1 MAKSGAATV
10 DEYLAEL
17 PEDRRAA
24 ISAVREVVLRNLPD
38 GYVET
43 MNWGLISYEIPLER
57 YPRTYNKQ
65 PLTYA
70 ALGSQKNYC
79 AVYLMSVYTD
89 GEPAGWFEEAF
100 KEGRQEARHGQVLRP
115 LPQSRRPSTGRHR
128 QGDRRHH
135 ARAVHR
141 DLREGARALA
151 CECDATCSVSPR
163 SSPVSA
169 CLPR

>member
-1 MAKSGAATV
+1 MARSAAATI

-24 ISAVREVVLRNLPD
+24 LAEVRDVVLRNLPA

-79 AVYLMSVYTD
+79 AVYLMGVYGD
-89 GEPAGWFEEAF
+89 GEQARRFKEAF
-100 KEGRQEARHGQVLRP
+100 RQAGKKLDMGKSCVRFRTADDLALDAVGEAI
-115 LPQSRRPSTGRHR
+115 
-128 QGDRRHH
+128 
-135 ARAVHR
+135 A
-141 DLREGARALA
+141 
-151 CECDATCSVSPR
+151 ATTPEQ
-163 SSPVSA
+163 
-169 CLPR
+169 